1 MGLENAQLCAA
12 ISNNDYYEQLVMNE
26 DQIRG
31 LDSLGPLAIVDGKLT
46 VSDEPGLGYHF
57 DFDALDRTA
66 LNKITVTEK
75 FG

>member
-1 MGLENAQLCAA
+1 
-12 ISNNDYYEQLVMNE
+12 MNE